1 MFWWFI
7 WTCNTAKSSK
17 VSLAL
22 FVYQCGV
29 KLMLFLVQTVS
40 FMYMYICIQCF
51 CMLSWNLMYFF
62 LSGSYT
68 CRLWILRLV
77 QRLQIM
83 RFGLILLTFFCHFA
97 LKQGVYSSSKREML
111 YSNLLK
117 VLARMN
123 NIIFQPSAVSV
134 FVFVL
139 FCFVLFIC

>member
-1 MFWWFI
+1 
-7 WTCNTAKSSK
+7 
-17 VSLAL
+17 
-22 FVYQCGV
+22 
-29 KLMLFLVQTVS
+29 
-40 FMYMYICIQCF
+40 
-51 CMLSWNLMYFF
+51 
-62 LSGSYT
+62 
-68 CRLWILRLV
+68 
-77 QRLQIM
+77 M